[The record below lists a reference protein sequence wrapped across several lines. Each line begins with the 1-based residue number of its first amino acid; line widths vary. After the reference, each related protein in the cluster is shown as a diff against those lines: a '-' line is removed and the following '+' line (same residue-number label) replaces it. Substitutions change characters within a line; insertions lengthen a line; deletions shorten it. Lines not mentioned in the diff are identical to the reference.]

1 MSQPSQQEI
10 LSAYLDGEAT
20 EAECR
25 IAEKLLAEN
34 SEFSSLRSQWLE
46 VGEALRSQTPPV
58 LPVGFSDRVMER
70 IRQETLVG
78 GVDGTGGDLLNVLT
92 RDPVHQDSVAAQTA
106 WSTVGT
112 PASPPAGVDKV
123 WHKRFRNQLQMG
135 LVSLGSLAAG
145 WLLATF
151 VLPGWANPERLALVS
166 PSGLVFSES
175 EVANSLNG
183 DLASET
189 RADLDLPRESESAL
203 IQGLIEPSNLRT
215 AEAGLNRQSFSRS
228 PDLAMARALPSDEFK
243 AVDAG
248 ALAQRSSQPTSGEV
262 LESANSSEME
272 TAPPAWQPAAP
283 GFAAATESL
292 CDFGDST
299 PIEQLYFVDFK
310 SEDPPLAV
318 VSEIFT
324 SNGILILN
332 DPVEGLAQPALA
344 DLISEPGVT
353 RQAAPHSKIR
363 NPMKP
368 DGLNHLQAYSAG
380 GIEAVYV
387 VATRDQLENAIQQ
400 LSDKADVSGFH
411 LPPGLAA
418 NLLNAGISAAE
429 TPDRSIAEEAVFPH
443 GFQPMEQLIAEERSN
458 LTEREKLAGDSA
470 LALNLTRTG
479 GAGVGGG
486 SGEGV
491 FHLERAT
498 PLASSPALSTPS
510 GASPL
515 GAFPKIMAQAR
526 QLQPFA
532 ALRMR
537 PEDSNAD
544 LGVRGR
550 QSGSGAELAQVDEL
564 AQLNEL
570 AELTE
575 LTGERA
581 IEDPAG
587 QRSQVRV
594 DDSQD
599 AGAMVKFLLLIKT
612 RSSSTSSE

>member
-20 EAECR
+20 EEECR
-25 IAEKLLAEN
+25 LAEKLLAN
-34 SEFSSLRSQWLE
+34 DSEFSSLMSQWLE

-58 LPVGFSDRVMER
+58 LPVGFSDQVMER
-70 IRQETLVG
+70 IFQETLVREG
-78 GVDGTGGDLLNVLT
+78 DGTRGDLLKVLA
-92 RDPVHQDSVAAQTA
+92 RDPVHQDSVASQTA

-112 PASPPAGVDKV
+112 PASPPTEVDKF
-123 WHKRFRNQLQMG
+123 WHKRFRSRFQMG

-151 VLPGWANPERLALVS
+151 VLPGWANPERLASVS
-166 PSGLVFSES
+166 PPGLVFSGS
-175 EVANSLNG
+175 EVANRLNG
-183 DLASET
+183 DPASKME
-189 RADLDLPRESESAL
+189 ADLNLPRESESAIESAI
-203 IQGLIEPSNLRT
+203 IQGFIEPSNLRNL
-215 AEAGLNRQSFSRS
+215 EAGLKRQSLSRS
-228 PDLAMARALPSDEFK
+228 PDWEIARAVPGDEFK
-243 AVDAG
+243 PVDAG
-248 ALAQRSSQPTSGEV
+248 ALAQRSSQPTSDAQV
-262 LESANSSEME
+262 LESANPSEME
-272 TAPPAWQPAAP
+272 TAPPAWQPAAS

-353 RQAAPHSKIR
+353 AQAAPDSKIL
-363 NPMKP
+363 NPIKP
-368 DGLNHLQAYSAG
+368 DGLNHLQAYSAV

-387 VATRDQLENAIQQ
+387 VATRDQMENAIRQ

-411 LPPGLAA
+411 LPSGLAA
-418 NLLNAGISAAE
+418 NLLNAGISSSE
-429 TPDRSIAEEAVFPH
+429 TPDRSIADQTVFPH

-458 LTEREKLAGDSA
+458 LTAREKLAGDSA

-479 GAGVGGG
+479 GAGVGGR

-498 PLASSPALSTPS
+498 PLASSPALNTPS
-510 GASPL
+510 GTSPL

-532 ALRMR
+532 ALRTR

-544 LGVRGR
+544 LGARGR
-550 QSGSGAELAQVDEL
+550 QSGSGAELAQLSEWSD
-564 AQLNEL
+564 Q
-570 AELTE
+570 
-575 LTGERA
+575 RA

-587 QRSQVRV
+587 QRSQFRG
-594 DDSQD
+594 DDSND

-612 RSSSTSSE
+612 RSSSTSSSTE